1 MSTLQTTATVSTVH
15 HTQFNGKHRAAI
27 VSMLIGPVLVFG
39 LILAMNHYI
48 GKIDKTPAQE
58 VTEIAMVKQIQEEP
72 KQEIKKVEP
81 PRRITPSQAPAPF
94 TGLDTALSGIDLG
107 MLGFNAGQIGD
118 LDDSLI
124 GNTGNA
130 VMTADLV
137 DVPPKAI
144 SQGAFRYPPSAKK
157 NGIRGYV
164 VLSILVSERGS
175 VDQVQVLE
183 SNPSGIFDAAALQ
196 GIRSWQF
203 EPAKYQGDVVRVWAK
218 QRIRFDL
225 S

>member
-1 MSTLQTTATVSTVH
+1 MTT
-15 HTQFNGKHRAAI
+15 TQHSKFNSKHRAAI
-27 VSMLIGPVLVFG
+27 VSMLIGPVLVFS
-39 LILAMNHYI
+39 LILAMNQFI
-48 GKIDKTPAQE
+48 GKVDKTPVQE

-72 KQEIKKVEP
+72 KKEIKKVEP

-107 MLGFNAGQIGD
+107 LLGLNAGQIGE

-137 DVPPKAI
+137 DVPPRAV
-144 SQGAFRYPPSAKK
+144 SQGSFRYPPSAKK

-164 VLSILVSERGS
+164 VLSILVSEKGS

-183 SNPSGIFDAAALQ
+183 SSPSGVFDAAALQ